1 MKPTRTISYDPEL
14 ESVAQA
20 NRDALVRVML
30 ESRMPI
36 AGKEWSKWRPTKEVV
51 GCIRGMPVNSI
62 ALATDGNLG
71 IFKATSTEGHNLGQ
85 FFIGHFGCFEWTDG
99 EGMGVPETLYGRPT
113 DNGTEGN
120 GDDMSSDEDRAK
132 LKEFLGKRLSYAERQ
147 QKEKAPKEPKKDK
160 AEKLR
165 EFAESV

>member
-1 MKPTRTISYDPEL
+1 MKPTKTISYDPEL

-36 AGKEWSKWRPTKEVV
+36 SAKEWSKWRPTKEVV

-71 IFKATSTEGHNLGQ
+71 IFKVTSLLGHNLGEY
-85 FFIGHFGCFEWTDG
+85 FIGHFHCFEWADG
-99 EGMGVPETLYGRPT
+99 EGSGVPETLYGRP
-113 DNGTEGN
+113 GSSGVEGD
-120 GDDMSSDEDRAK
+120 GSDMSSPEDVAK
-132 LKEFLGKRLSYAERQ
+132 LKEFLKGRMTWQEQQQKAAEPKAPRESKAERVA
-147 QKEKAPKEPKKDK
+147 KI
-160 AEKLR
+160 AEM
-165 EFAESV
+165 V